1 MNPKDLIPYDNNARI
16 HNIDAIANS
25 IKQFG
30 FKEVVSVD
38 ENNVIINGHGR
49 VKASIKLGLEKIPVA
64 IVTDL
69 TEEEKK
75 ALRLADN
82 KVAELTEWDEEK
94 FKSELQAIEEIDM
107 ADFGI
112 AVEEEREDNI
122 YTKKIPSPNYEVK
135 GDCPN
140 VESLVDCGKYNKLLL
155 SIEKSE
161 IPSEIKTFLK
171 LGATR
176 HIIFDYGKIAEFYAH
191 QNKDVQALI
200 EDSAMVIIDFQK
212 AIEDGYVRLGEYLDE
227 LKDEEL

>member
-25 IKQFG
+25 IQQFG

-75 ALRLADN
+75 AFRLLDN

-94 FKSELQAIEEIDM
+94 LKSELQ
-107 ADFGI
+107 
-112 AVEEEREDNI
+112 
-122 YTKKIPSPNYEVK
+122 
-135 GDCPN
+135 
-140 VESLVDCGKYNKLLL
+140 
-155 SIEKSE
+155 SIE
-161 IPSEIKTFLK
+161 
-171 LGATR
+171 
-176 HIIFDYGKIAEFYAH
+176 HYCD
-191 QNKDVQALI
+191 
-200 EDSAMVIIDFQK
+200 VIIQRWENLTGKK
-212 AIEDGYVRLGEYLDE
+212 AEVL
-227 LKDEEL
+227 EE